1 MEYDPAAMISNNETA
16 NRQTVDPTVSAI
28 IPAHDESPTICGVIR
43 PLLGHLLIDEIIVV
57 DDGSMDDTA
66 DRARSMGVTVISLPS
81 NRGKASAMSR
91 GVRAARNEIVF
102 FADADIIG
110 LTPET
115 VTRIVTAVTSREYG
129 MYVGI
134 RGRKTYWANRLLRFT
149 PILGGERALT
159 KTLWNR
165 VPRTYKKNFQIEIA
179 LNFFAKYLGQSMGF
193 TVVHG
198 LSQIIK
204 EKKRGFWLGL
214 WQRLLMIYDVVL
226 IGWRIYVVL
235 HLKLLIER
243 LLPEWQATE
252 SVEPVRRSDR

>member
-1 MEYDPAAMISNNETA
+1 MNSNNETA
-16 NRQTVDPTVSAI
+16 NRMTGLPVISAI
-28 IPAHDESPTICGVIR
+28 IPAHNEAQTICGVIK
-43 PLLGHLLIDEIIVV
+43 PLLGHPLIDEIIVV
-57 DDGSMDDTA
+57 DDGSTDDTA
-66 DRARSMGVTVISLPS
+66 RRARSMGVAVISLPG
-81 NRGKASAMSR
+81 NRGKATAMSR

-115 VTRIVTAVTSREYG
+115 VTRIVTTVASGDYG

-134 RGRKTYWANRLLRFT
+134 RGRKTYWANRLLHFT
-149 PILGGERALT
+149 PILGGERVLT
-159 KTLWNR
+159 RTLWNR

-179 LNFFAKYLGQSMGF
+179 LNFFAKHLGQKMGF

-198 LSQIIK
+198 LSQVIK
-204 EKKRGFWLGL
+204 EKKRGFWLGF
-214 WQRLLMIYDVVL
+214 WQRLRMISDIVL

-243 LLPEWQATE
+243 LLPAEEVMKPA
-252 SVEPVRRSDR
+252 EPVQPGDR